1 MSIRKSNGKSVI
13 LPGNTVILKVDGS
26 GNDLL
31 LGDQLDVEIIDEKKK
46 KKRKQGRSE
55 EEEEGED
62 VNHRTPRIFKI
73 FQ

>member
-1 MSIRKSNGKSVI
+1 M
-13 LPGNTVILKVDGS
+13 
-26 GNDLL
+26 L

-46 KKRKQGRSE
+46 KKRKQARSG
-55 EEEEGED
+55 EEEEGEEE